1 MLLLLLLK
9 VQGVENNMFG
19 LGITEIVALIVIGGI
34 VFFFGKPKIKEW
46 LSLGKE
52 LKQEANEIKTNKA

>member
-1 MLLLLLLK
+1 
-9 VQGVENNMFG
+9 MFG
-19 LGITEIVALIVIGGI
+19 LGVTEIIVLLALGAV

-52 LKQEANEIKTNKA
+52 LKADAQEIKTTKA